1 MFKEAFKMLK
11 KMHMQEIQ
19 DLKLRGYS
27 MNEIIHYFEERG
39 RKPPSLPTLRKYF
52 KMEALPEVPNQ
63 NLIKDKVFDHEPY
76 RSAIL
81 SILQNNQNS
90 DVYISS
96 IYDVLTER
104 FVESGEVDALP
115 GNEQTLRNYV
125 HHLRK
130 RGQIEMELEPKRS

>member
-1 MFKEAFKMLK
+1 MLK

-63 NLIKDKVFDHEPY
+63 NLIKEVWKKKLPFCF
-76 RSAIL
+76 L
-81 SILQNNQNS
+81 SSQLS
-90 DVYISS
+90 KCSS
-96 IYDVLTER
+96 
-104 FVESGEVDALP
+104 
-115 GNEQTLRNYV
+115 TLV
-125 HHLRK
+125 
-130 RGQIEMELEPKRS
+130 G